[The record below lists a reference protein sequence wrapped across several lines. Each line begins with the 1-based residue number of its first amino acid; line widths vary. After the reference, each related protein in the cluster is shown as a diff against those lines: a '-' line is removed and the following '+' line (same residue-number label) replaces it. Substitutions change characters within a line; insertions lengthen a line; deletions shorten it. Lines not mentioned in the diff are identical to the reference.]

1 MNIRTAEFVISN
13 TKQDRLPAANMPEYA
28 FIGRS
33 NVGKSSLI
41 NMLCNKKGLAK
52 TSQNPGK
59 TQVINHFI
67 INDKWYLVDL
77 PGYGFA
83 KTARTNRAAWEKMI
97 KTYLESRENLQC
109 VMALIDSRLSPQKN
123 DIEFI
128 NWLGSK
134 GIPFSIVFTK
144 ADKQSKLKTQA
155 NVELFTTH
163 LLQTWEELPA
173 CFVTSAEEQTGKDEL
188 LNYIDSINSQY
199 VAQSI

>member
-67 INDKWYLVDL
+67 INEKWYLVDL

-155 NVELFTTH
+155 NVELFTAH

-173 CFVTSAEEQTGKDEL
+173 YFVTSAEEQTGKDEL

>member
-155 NVELFTTH
+155 NVELFTNH

-173 CFVTSAEEQTGKDEL
+173 YFVTSAEEQTGKDDL
-188 LNYIDSINSQY
+188 LNYIESINSQY

>member
-173 CFVTSAEEQTGKDEL
+173 YFVTSAEEQTGKDDL
-188 LNYIDSINSQY
+188 LNYIESINSQY